1 MVPRIPWGQLVSS
14 AGERTTRGAHQICH
28 EIRFSPSFFCT
39 QKTQENTNPTWK
51 IIKNKSKKIVNCGKG
66 NKWETQTDGETDSTE
81 IARRTDSG
89 RDRMG
94 KQTWGR
100 DKQTAGQSW
109 WRHTKCMWQKKES
122 KQFLRRL
129 LEKDYVVCVMRASER
144 QETGREGSGVFW
156 PE

>member
-1 MVPRIPWGQLVSS
+1 MGSACLLCWRTHNSGDSSNMPRNPLFAFLLLHS
-14 AGERTTRGAHQICH
+14 
-28 EIRFSPSFFCT
+28 
-39 QKTQENTNPTWK
+39 ENTGKYKSNVENYQK
-51 IIKNKSKKIVNCGKG
+51 YKSKKKVNCGKG

-100 DKQTAGQSW
+100 NKQTAGQSW

-129 LEKDYVVCVMRASER
+129 LEKDYVVYVMRASER
-144 QETGREGSGVFW
+144 QETGEEGNGVCW